1 VALKA
6 GFWAKSCPDVCDGPF
21 LLTDAQKK
29 KLLGYFS
36 PPPERGALKEEWEQK
51 GVTQGNYASVL
62 GEKLG
67 LCDGTDPVA
76 CSKALEEVEVE
87 PPGGWQLDQLLSD
100 ADLTS
105 IAEDVCLA
113 ARDGKV
119 PIMPRRAVLLAI
131 KSLESKPQPIGELE
145 RHRFVGP
152 SLFYEFTDGA
162 KLTHEDLRRPWMR
175 QVRSFWMSTRH
186 RDIYLTT
193 FARFGCYFPP
203 TVAEG
208 GDPGAVASP
217 NQ

>member
-1 VALKA
+1 M
-6 GFWAKSCPDVCDGPF
+6 
-21 LLTDAQKK
+21 LTDAQKK

-51 GVTQGNYASVL
+51 GVTQGQYASVL

-67 LCDGTDPVA
+67 PCDGTDAVA
-76 CSKALEEVEVE
+76 CSKALEEVGVE
-87 PPGGWQLDQLLSD
+87 PPGGWQLDQPLSD
-100 ADLTS
+100 ADVTS

-113 ARDGKV
+113 ARGGKV
-119 PIMPRRAVLLAI
+119 PIMPRLAVLLAI
-131 KSLESKPQPIGELE
+131 ESLEPKPETIAKVE
-145 RHRFVGP
+145 RHRLVGP
-152 SLFYEFTDGA
+152 SLFHEFTDGA
-162 KLTHEDLRRPWMR
+162 KLTYDDLRRPWIR

-203 TVAEG
+203 SVASG
-208 GDPGAVASP
+208 GDRGAVASP